1 MKDVLVRVN
10 SIAVLTKDQL
20 ARVNLGAGSEKKKKD
35 KLVRVHHR
43 AVESV
48 PQSFPRRGE
57 L

>member
-1 MKDVLVRVN
+1 MLVRVN
-10 SIAVLTKDQL
+10 STAVLTKDQL
-20 ARVNLGAGSEKKKKD
+20 ARVNLGAGSEKKKD
-35 KLVRVHHR
+35 KLARVHHS